1 MEMFIS
7 PSIKFNRKKHSS
19 RNTRKRRQKQKQP
32 PTNIVI
38 RLLARENIRFSSL
51 FAAGDV
57 LRGGGPPH
65 ETSPAAKSEEKRMF
79 SQAIRLLTYVNRLKT
94 VNRLHS
100 SPV

>member
-51 FAAGDV
+51 FAAGGV
-57 LRGGGPPH
+57 LRGGVPPH

-79 SQAIRLLTYVNRLKT
+79 SQVIRLITYVKRLKT